1 MLAALSLAEYQNTV
15 AELGI
20 GYDPE
25 VAEALALLEEYL
37 CEQCKAELRA
47 ERGPN
52 CDNWGPPP
60 WYDRW

>member
-25 VAEALALLEEYL
+25 VAEAIVLLGEYL
-37 CEQCKAELRA
+37 GEQNEAELRA

-52 CDNWGPPP
+52 CDNWGPPHP
-60 WYDRW
+60 YDRW